1 MRNINV
7 VERRAS
13 TSAVT
18 PKWESAPQ
26 MGTDASAQQQGGESC
41 VLLRAMFV
49 AH

>member
-18 PKWESAPQ
+18 PKWESAPP